1 MRTTATMRSVIL
13 RFFCCLLLCKIDA
26 ASLIEFMRLSIF
38 SDLNSNNIRFLDG
51 RSFAGLVN
59 LTHL

>member
-26 ASLIEFMRLSIF
+26 ASLIEFMHLSIF